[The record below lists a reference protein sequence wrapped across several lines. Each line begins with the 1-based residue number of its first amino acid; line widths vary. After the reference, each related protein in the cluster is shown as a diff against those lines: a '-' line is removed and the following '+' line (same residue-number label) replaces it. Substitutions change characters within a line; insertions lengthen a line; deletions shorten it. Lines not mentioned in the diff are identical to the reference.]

1 MDVFFRGRDVLTV
14 LKTIGIYIK
23 LLNITFSLV
32 IDVLIN
38 NRSLETIKNGV
49 FKSLLVKFHEHYNL
63 QEKYFGP
70 EIEMDFLDS
79 GKLCLW
85 SDYGVPLESHSG
97 WDMMNWNEI
106 ELGPRRTWV

>member
-1 MDVFFRGRDVLTV
+1 MTV

-23 LLNITFSLV
+23 LLNITFALV

-49 FKSLLVKFHEHYNL
+49 FKSLLMKFQEHYNP

-70 EIEMDFLDS
+70 EIETHFLDS

-85 SDYGVPLESHSG
+85 CDLPFWLGHDELE
-97 WDMMNWNEI
+97 
-106 ELGPRRTWV
+106 